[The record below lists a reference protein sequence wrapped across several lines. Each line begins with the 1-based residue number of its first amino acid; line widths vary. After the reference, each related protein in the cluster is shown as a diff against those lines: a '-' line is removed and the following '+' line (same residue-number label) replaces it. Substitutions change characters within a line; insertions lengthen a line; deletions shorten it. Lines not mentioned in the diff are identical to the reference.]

1 MKSNSLKTV
10 FLLVILTVFFV
21 FIGGLIG
28 GRNGA
33 IIAFGFALV
42 MNFFTYWFSSSIVLR
57 MYKAQPVTETEAPQ
71 LYGMVRKLATAAGLP
86 MPKVCIIPNP
96 TPNAFATGRNPAH
109 GVVAV
114 TTGIMHMLTPE
125 ELEGVIAHELSHIKG
140 RDILIGT
147 IAATVAG
154 AVMMLA
160 DFARFGAIFGGGR
173 DSEEGGGAG
182 NVVVMLIIAILA
194 PIAAMIV
201 QMAVSRT
208 REYEA
213 DAGAARL
220 TKQPMALA
228 GALQKI
234 SYGVEHMPMDAKP
247 ATAHMFIMNPLSGKK
262 VMNLFSTHPA
272 VEDRIQKLK
281 EMDMA
286 DAGRQRRD
294 LSGISR
300 GGSGKNPMFR

>member
-1 MKSNSLKTV
+1 MNFNSLKTF

-21 FIGGLIG
+21 FIGGLLG
-28 GRNGA
+28 GQNGA
-33 IIAFGFALV
+33 AIAFGFALV
-42 MNFFTYWFSSSIVLR
+42 MNFFSYWFSSSIVLR
-57 MYKAQPVTETEAPQ
+57 MYNAKPVTEAEAPQ
-71 LYGMVRKLATAAGLP
+71 LYNMVRKLATVAGLP

-114 TTGIMHMLTPE
+114 TSGIMQMLTPE

-147 IAATVAG
+147 VAATIAG

-160 DFARFGAIFGGGR
+160 NFARYASIFTGNR
-173 DSEEGGGAG
+173 DSREGGAG
-182 NVVVMLIIAILA
+182 NLVVLLVVSILA

-208 REYEA
+208 REFEA
-213 DAGAARL
+213 DASAAQL
-220 TKQPMALA
+220 TRQPMALA

-234 SYGVEHMPMDAKP
+234 SHGVATVPMDAQP
-247 ATAHMFIMNPLSGKK
+247 ATAHMFIMNPLSGRKAL
-262 VMNLFSTHPA
+262 NLFSTHPA
-272 VEDRIQKLK
+272 VEDRIKKLK
-281 EMDMA
+281 DMDITGQ
-286 DAGRQRRD
+286 GRQYND
-294 LSGISR
+294 LSGIKQ
-300 GGSGKNPMFR
+300 GGSGKNPIFR